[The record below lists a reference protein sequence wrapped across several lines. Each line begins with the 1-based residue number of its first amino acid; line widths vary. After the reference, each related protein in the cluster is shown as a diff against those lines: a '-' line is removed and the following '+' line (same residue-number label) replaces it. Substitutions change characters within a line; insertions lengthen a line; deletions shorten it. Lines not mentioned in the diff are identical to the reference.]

1 MVPDG
6 PGLDAS
12 LDLPALL
19 SLKSALALGAFA
31 LFAAW
36 ERWRPADD
44 RPLLVRLGRATR
56 AGLRRV
62 ARNLSLFGLNT
73 LLSPLVVLPVT
84 VWAASFEVGLR
95 PAFWSGWTGLAL
107 DVLLLD
113 LWIYG
118 WHRLNHEWQP
128 LWRFHEVHHLDET
141 LDTTTAVRFHF
152 GEVLLS
158 ALVRAGV
165 IVLLDVPLA
174 SVVVFEGLVLA
185 ASLFHHSDARLPAGL
200 ERALGRVVVTPALH
214 WVHHH
219 ALRADTDSNYGTIF
233 SFWDPLFGSRSLTRR
248 WRGMP
253 IGVERLRD
261 RPLPRLLL
269 APFAGRRRRSTE
281 NATAPPTGAVE

>member
-1 MVPDG
+1 
-6 PGLDAS
+6 

-19 SLKSALALGAFA
+19 WLKSALVLGAFA
-31 LFAAW
+31 LFAVW
-36 ERWRPADD
+36 ERWRPAEGG
-44 RPLLVRLGRATR
+44 PLLVRLGLATR

-62 ARNLSLFGLNT
+62 ARNLSLFGLNL

-84 VWAASFEVGLR
+84 AWAASFEVGLR
-95 PAFWSGWTGLAL
+95 PAFWSGWHGLAL

-113 LWIYG
+113 LWIYW

-128 LWRFHEVHHLDET
+128 LWRFHQVHHLDET

-158 ALVRAGV
+158 ALARAGV
-165 IVLLDVPLA
+165 VVLLDFPLA

-185 ASLFHHSDARLPAGL
+185 ASLFHHSDAGLPAGL

-233 SFWDPLFGSRSLTRR
+233 AFWDPLFASRSLTRR

-269 APFAGRRRRSTE
+269 APFAGRRARA
-281 NATAPPTGAVE
+281 NAAAPPARR